1 MLKSTRIGT
10 GKIKYNDCSIEL
22 AATLSNMEKAG
33 ADMGCEGLEAIRIL
47 ASDEKPTNLAK
58 LFHYL
63 QVGTDYSADTIYD
76 WLFGDLNAF
85 QENAEEVQTQ
95 IAKAIPIMMGLKFHE
110 QFPQSDDTQ
119 KKDGV

>member
-10 GKIKYNDCSIEL
+10 GKIKYNESSIEL

-33 ADMGCEGLEAIRIL
+33 AEMGCEGLEAIRIL

-63 QVGTDYSADTIYD
+63 QVGTDYSADTIYE
-76 WLFGDLNAF
+76 WLFGDLQRF
-85 QENAEEVQTQ
+85 QENTEEVQTQ
-95 IAKAIPIMMGLKFHE
+95 IARAIPAMMGLKFHE
-110 QFPQSDDTQ
+110 QFPTTADPQ
-119 KKDGV
+119 KKDGE